1 MKPESLEL
9 VMRVIREVNHKVL
22 AEAKEKGIKKG
33 RKEGMEEIQIKIAQ
47 NLKERLDDTEIARI
61 TDLPLDKIQSI

>member
-9 VMRVIREVNHKVL
+9 VVRVIREVNRKVL
-22 AEAKEKGIKKG
+22 AEAKEKGIETG

-47 NLKERLDDTEIARI
+47 NLKDQLDNAEIARI
-61 TDLPLDKIQSI
+61 TDLPLDKIQNI